1 MHANAK
7 CELRSH
13 LQFHH
18 HHRPLLDIHN
28 ELLIDSREW
37 IHEKK
42 MIIIAPVVQLKF
54 SIHFQEGNPKAFYM
68 MDEEEMHK
76 VNSFATVG
84 NGMMTIMSNNRVR
97 RRRMMM
103 ILWRV

>member
-1 MHANAK
+1 MCEMHADE

-18 HHRPLLDIHN
+18 HHPPLLDTNN
-28 ELLIDSREW
+28 ELLIDSHES

-42 MIIIAPVVQLKF
+42 KIIIAPVVQLKF
-54 SIHFQEGNPKAFYM
+54 SINFQEGNPKAFYM
-68 MDEEEMHK
+68 MNK
-76 VNSFATVG
+76 VSFAKVG